1 MTGCTHRRHIHRR
14 CIWRRCTTTRWKIN
28 RKHRPLLLITFHL
41 YSSTMHFYKSFH
53 QSKTDTGSGMMH
65 IYLIKPVKDATDM
78 LRRNQA
84 TGIGYGKTE
93 KRLSFLFQR
102 KMTDVHLPILRSK
115 LKGIGKKIEI
125 NTFQLLYISLGT
137 IVCIRHMIERK
148 TNMFLTCCRLKR
160 FVPVFKALQ

>member
-1 MTGCTHRRHIHRR
+1 MREVKSLDSRQQTADSR
-14 CIWRRCTTTRWKIN
+14 CN
-28 RKHRPLLLITFHL
+28 RLICEIIIFVASLCFLLLFS
-41 YSSTMHFYKSFH
+41 SSTRPGSPDPIAGDQAMFMTIGKYWAKGVLPYVGLWDSKGPIIFFINALGYLIFG
-53 QSKTDTGSGMMH
+53 SKTG
-65 IYLIKPVKDATDM
+65 
-78 LRRNQA
+78 
-84 TGIGYGKTE
+84 
-93 KRLSFLFQR
+93 
-102 KMTDVHLPILRSK
+102 PILRSK